1 MTANDH
7 ADCGSADS
15 EFSSQVLLTLTGP
28 VPQAEAGVEEWKFSD
43 NVFKNIKFSYK
54 AGCSCG
60 CSPGFILD
68 GRVTDGIWNSDI
80 HLSTLDG
87 LKEVK

>member
-28 VPQAEAGVEEWKFSD
+28 VYFGWKAD
-43 NVFKNIKFSYK
+43 Q
-54 AGCSCG
+54 
-60 CSPGFILD
+60 
-68 GRVTDGIWNSDI
+68 
-80 HLSTLDG
+80 
-87 LKEVK
+87 